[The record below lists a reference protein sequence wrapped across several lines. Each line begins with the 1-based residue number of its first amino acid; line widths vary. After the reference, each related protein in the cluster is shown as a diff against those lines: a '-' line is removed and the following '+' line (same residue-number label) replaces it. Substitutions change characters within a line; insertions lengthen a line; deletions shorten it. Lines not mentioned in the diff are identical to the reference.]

1 MGEGYGWFGLRKN
14 SFFKTTG
21 DRIFPL
27 TYKAIVGQAF
37 LCKIFFA
44 RNQAAGYFFSESLIP
59 SIKSQ
64 MVGSYSPVYWVTNLA
79 FSNLLLTGMHNIS
92 QNLLKLVPGS
102 QMVRMTRTSER
113 QAKIWHLPLPSQLF
127 PWGSGPVSCPSM
139 VKLYLKTDLQ
149 YFKSRK
155 LFLKEALLKA
165 KYDC

>member
-1 MGEGYGWFGLRKN
+1 MQD
-14 SFFKTTG
+14 FFSLTG
-21 DRIFPL
+21 CRIL
-27 TYKAIVGQAF
+27 
-37 LCKIFFA
+37 
-44 RNQAAGYFFSESLIP
+44 FSESPIP

-64 MVGSYSPVYWVTNLA
+64 IVGSYTPVYWVTNLP
-79 FSNLLLTGMHNIS
+79 FLNLPLTGMHNIS

-113 QAKIWHLPLPSQLF
+113 QAKIWHSPLPSQLF
-127 PWGSGPVSCPSM
+127 PWGSGPVSCPRM

-165 KYDC
+165 KYDCQDLRVFTHLTCDWSSPCFHQIFKAPPHLSVWNVS